1 MSEPD
6 LSKDEAIKRLNE
18 RANALEARTA
28 QPVVDYGQQASSQA
42 YRIIAE
48 LIGGVLVGLAIGA
61 GVDWAAGEWVHIH
74 IRPWG
79 MIGGVLLGFAVSIWM
94 AKRTADRLMAL
105 AKQDGRTV
113 EAVPFDDEDED

>member
-6 LSKDEAIKRLNE
+6 LSQDEAIKRLNE
-18 RANALEARTA
+18 RADALEARNK
-28 QPVVDYGQQASSQA
+28 PPEVDYGQQAASQA
-42 YRIIAE
+42 YRILAE

-61 GVDWAAGEWVHIH
+61 GVDWMFHV
-74 IRPWG
+74 RPWG
-79 MIGGVLLGFAVSIWM
+79 MIGGVLLGFGVSVWM